1 MCMSEY
7 VHMRGNN
14 KRPPQTVET
23 NNNTITYRCLGPP
36 TPSTLWSPGTH
47 KKIVENTGTSF
58 CSGSALVCF
67 ECMGLKRPKMASG
80 RPKMAARGLPE
91 TPKTAPEGCKRSLRR
106 APRGK
111 KQWFP

>member
-1 MCMSEY
+1 MYTC
-7 VHMRGNN
+7 
-14 KRPPQTVET
+14 VET
-23 NNNTITYRCLGPP
+23 TSARRKRSKQIIIQSRTGAWARPLHLRCGRQGPI
-36 TPSTLWSPGTH
+36 
-47 KKIVENTGTSF
+47 KKFAENTGTSF